1 MIKLIK
7 NGFDIRIDTD
17 DYTYLNDVRNYFTD
31 YVEGFAYM
39 PKYLS
44 GQWSGKICLFKTFTR
59 ELPYGL
65 LSDLLRFHKKYYP
78 QLELEIDKE
87 ITNMFKGKE
96 INIKYDLNIQP
107 RDYQISCIEA
117 ALKYSTGII
126 KSSVGSG
133 KSAIIAYILKNLLD
147 NNICKKA
154 VIIVPTISLVT
165 QFRQDLQDYGFEE
178 CMLGQVYAK
187 IKQFDREIVISTW
200 QTLKNNYDK
209 LELFDAVIIDEVH
222 NLRAL
227 EIRTILENCTSASYR
242 LGFTGTLPSSK
253 LDLWNIKAYLGHV
266 LKEYTA
272 NDLAERGY
280 ISKCNVHALEINYIR
295 EYEGEYNDVK
305 DQIFTN
311 PYRLNLIKEISQKV
325 DSSVLILVG
334 KVEKE
339 GELLKTYLENRL
351 KNKEVVFIYGNTS
364 PEDREYWRLEC
375 DKRNDIVLI
384 ATYPLL
390 YQGVNIPSLKHII
403 LAAPFKSKIRILQS
417 IGRCLRKHTSKI
429 NGAYVYD
436 IVDNCLFLKAHSEKR
451 LRFYEQEN
459 FNVIEKSYDEI
470 DLDTNNIEEL
480 FTAV

>member
-1 MIKLIK
+1 MTEKIKLIK
-7 NGFDIRIDTD
+7 QGFDIRIDTENYD
-17 DYTYLNDVRNYFTD
+17 YLNALREYFTD

-44 GQWSGKICLFKTFTR
+44 GQWSGKICLFKVFNR
-59 ELPYGL
+59 SLPYGL
-65 LSDLLRFHKKYYP
+65 LSDFIRFHKKYYP
-78 QLELEIDKE
+78 LLELDIDPE
-87 ITNMFKGKE
+87 ITNIFKGKKLK
-96 INIKYDLNIQP
+96 IKYDLNIQP

-147 NNICKKA
+147 NKICQKA
-154 VIIVPTISLVT
+154 VIIVPTISLVS
-165 QFRQDLQDYGFEE
+165 QFYSDLIDYGFDE
-178 CMLGQVYAK
+178 CLLGQVYAK
-187 IKQFDREIVISTW
+187 LKQFDKEIVISTW

-209 LELFDAVIIDEVH
+209 LELFDAVIIDECH
-222 NLRAL
+222 NIKATELRG
-227 EIRTILENCTSASYR
+227 ILENCINASYR

-280 ISKCNVHALEINYIR
+280 ISKCNVHALEINYLR

-305 DQIFTN
+305 DAIFTN
-311 PYRLNLIKEISQKV
+311 PYRLNLIKEISQEV
-325 DSSVLILVG
+325 DNSVLILVG

-436 IVDNCLFLKAHSEKR
+436 IIENCLFLKAHAEKR
-451 LRFYEQEN
+451 VRFYEQEN
-459 FNVIEKSYDEI
+459 FNVIEKIYNENDMI
-470 DLDTNNIEEL
+470 KINEL
-480 FTAV
+480 FML